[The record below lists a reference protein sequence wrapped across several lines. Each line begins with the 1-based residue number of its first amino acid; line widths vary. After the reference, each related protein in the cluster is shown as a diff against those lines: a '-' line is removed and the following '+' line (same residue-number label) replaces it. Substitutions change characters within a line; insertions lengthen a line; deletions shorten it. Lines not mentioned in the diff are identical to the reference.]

1 MLCQYRSVAVKA
13 GTYRGMS
20 AERRVADRRT
30 RLIEATLE
38 VWGRDGGPRVTMTR
52 ICIEAG
58 LTERYFYESFDGLEA
73 ALTAVMDDIAAQIA
87 ERSVAAL
94 ASAEGGA
101 HDRVRAGIGAFVEIL
116 TDDPRKG
123 RVAIVESLSIDALRP
138 HRAELLRQFAE
149 LSAREARELYGAEA
163 WGEAEGRLAA
173 TMFIGGVA
181 ELVTAWI
188 DGTVR
193 ASPDD
198 IVDAATH
205 HFTATAHR

>member
-1 MLCQYRSVAVKA
+1 MAVKA
-13 GTYRGMS
+13 GTYKGRS
-20 AERRVADRRT
+20 AEERTAERRA
-30 RLIEATLE
+30 RLLEATLE
-38 VWGRDGGPRVTMTR
+38 VWGRDGGPKVTMTR
-52 ICIEAG
+52 ICAEAG
-58 LTERYFYESFDGLEA
+58 LTERYFYESFDGLDA
-73 ALTAVMDDIAAQIA
+73 ALKAVMDDIAAQIA

-94 ASAEGGA
+94 AAAEGTPA
-101 HDRVRAGIGAFVEIL
+101 ERVRAGIGAFVQIL

-138 HRAELLRQFAE
+138 HRARLLREFAE
-149 LSAREARELYGAEA
+149 LAAREARELYGAEA
-163 WGEAEGRLAA
+163 WSEVEGRLAA

-188 DGTVR
+188 EGTLE
-193 ASPDD
+193 ASPAH

>member
-1 MLCQYRSVAVKA
+1 MAVKA
-13 GTYRGMS
+13 GTYRGMT
-20 AERRVADRRT
+20 AEQRAADRRA
-30 RLIEATLE
+30 RLVEATLE
-38 VWGRDGGPRVTMTR
+38 VWGRDGGPTVTMTR
-52 ICIEAG
+52 ICAEAG
-58 LTERYFYESFDGLEA
+58 LTERYFYESFDGLDA

-87 ERSVAAL
+87 AESVAAL
-94 ASAEGGA
+94 AAAQGGPA
-101 HDRVRAGIGAFVEIL
+101 DRVRAGIGAFVTIL

-123 RVAIVESLSIDALRP
+123 RVAIVESVSIDALRP

-149 LSAREARELYGAEA
+149 LAAHEARELYGDQA
-163 WGEAEGRLAA
+163 WSEPEGRLAA

-188 DGTVR
+188 EGTVQ